1 MAAQEQEKVPG
12 ASLWQ
17 VGVRSWLN
25 DGVKPRIFWECLKP
39 PARLLREDG
48 EWEEGGGG
56 DGVCVGGELSC
67 SARASLGHW
76 ATVAGS

>member
-25 DGVKPRIFWECLKP
+25 DGVKPRIFFGVKP
-39 PARLLREDG
+39 PARLLRGDG
-48 EWEEGGGG
+48 KWEEGGGGG
-56 DGVCVGGELSC
+56 DGVCRGGAVL
-67 SARASLGHW
+67 
-76 ATVAGS
+76 